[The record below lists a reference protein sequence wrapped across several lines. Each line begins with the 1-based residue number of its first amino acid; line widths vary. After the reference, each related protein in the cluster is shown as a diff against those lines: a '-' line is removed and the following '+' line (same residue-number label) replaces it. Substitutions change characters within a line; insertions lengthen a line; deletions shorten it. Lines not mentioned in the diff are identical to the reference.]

1 MATTHRWTRSKTQG
15 DRNKVIGYV
24 RVSTGDQALGPEAQ
38 RRAMLAWCEAQRCK
52 MIDVFCDHAVGGAAP
67 ADQRPGLSAALA
79 GVKQHG
85 AGILLV
91 ATRDRLARDTLI
103 AALADQRAQQL
114 GAVIRAVDGSG
125 NTDTPEGLLVRRIV
139 DAFAEYERL
148 TIQARTKAALAV
160 KRSRRERI
168 SRDPPYGWQLSRDG
182 THIEPEPRE
191 QAAVALAKKL
201 RRSGLSLRRIA
212 HRLAKRGYT
221 PRAATRWHPQT
232 ISSITKRSWD
242 RSLKHASG

>member
-1 MATTHRWTRSKTQG
+1 MAATHRRTRSRTPG
-15 DRNKVIGYV
+15 DPSKVIGYV

-38 RRAMLAWCEAQRCK
+38 RTALLAWCAAHGCTLVH
-52 MIDVFCDHAVGGAAP
+52 VFVDQAVGGATP

-91 ATRDRLARDTLI
+91 ATRDRLARNTLI
-103 AALADQRAQQL
+103 AALVEQRAQQL
-114 GAVIRAVDGSG
+114 GAAIRAVDGSG

-191 QAAVALAKKL
+191 QAAVALAQKL
-201 RRSGLSLRRIA
+201 RRSGMSLRRIG
-212 HRLAKRGYT
+212 HRLTKRGYT
-221 PRAATRWHPQT
+221 PRSATRWHPQT
-232 ISSITKRSWD
+232 ISSITRRSWD
-242 RSLKHASG
+242 RSLQSAAG